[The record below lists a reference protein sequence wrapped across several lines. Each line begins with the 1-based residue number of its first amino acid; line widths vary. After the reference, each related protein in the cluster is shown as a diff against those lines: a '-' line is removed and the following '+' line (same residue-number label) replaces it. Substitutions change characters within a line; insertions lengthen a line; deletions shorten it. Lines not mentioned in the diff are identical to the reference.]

1 MNTLIAGGA
10 GFIGLNL
17 AEAILRDGAH
27 VVIYDPGAV
36 PDAAQHTFDEL
47 PGSWCHIQESVIDS
61 EAVASTLTEQRI
73 EQVFYGAAVTSGPE
87 RERDSPESV
96 LSVNLVGLATMARLA
111 AKTGIRRLI
120 NLSSGSAYGVP
131 DENESD
137 WPPTL
142 HEEHTRE
149 RPVSLYALSK
159 FATEITTRRIAAL
172 TGLDALSVRLSSIF
186 GPWERDTGFRD
197 TLSAPLQAS
206 VAAQCGEPVI
216 LERYESRDWTY
227 SRDVADALLALM
239 SHQNPKYDLY
249 NITAGRTWG
258 TIDWCKRLARH
269 FPNFSYQMAE
279 ADDTP
284 TIDLYSMTDRPPLDP
299 GRLRDDLDYTLPHD
313 IDIMFADFKQWLAEN
328 PNFWTPQATD

>member
-17 AEAILRDGAH
+17 AEAILRRGEH
-27 VVIYDPGAV
+27 VTIYDPGAV
-36 PDAAQHTFDEL
+36 PGAAQRTFDEL

-61 EAVASTLTEQRI
+61 EALASTLTEQRI

-87 RERDSPESV
+87 RERDTPESV
-96 LSVNLVGLATMARLA
+96 LSVNLVGLATVARLA
-111 AKTGIRRLI
+111 AKTDIRRLI
-120 NLSSGSAYGVP
+120 NLSSGSAYGLP
-131 DENESD
+131 DEDESD

-142 HEEHTRE
+142 REEHSRE

-227 SRDVADALLALM
+227 SRDVADALLAL
-239 SHQNPKYDLY
+239 L
-249 NITAGRTWG
+249 
-258 TIDWCKRLARH
+258 
-269 FPNFSYQMAE
+269 
-279 ADDTP
+279 
-284 TIDLYSMTDRPPLDP
+284 
-299 GRLRDDLDYTLPHD
+299 
-313 IDIMFADFKQWLAEN
+313 
-328 PNFWTPQATD
+328 

>member
-1 MNTLIAGGA
+1 
-10 GFIGLNL
+10 
-17 AEAILRDGAH
+17 
-27 VVIYDPGAV
+27 
-36 PDAAQHTFDEL
+36 
-47 PGSWCHIQESVIDS
+47 
-61 EAVASTLTEQRI
+61 
-73 EQVFYGAAVTSGPE
+73 
-87 RERDSPESV
+87 
-96 LSVNLVGLATMARLA
+96 LSVNLVGLATVARLA
-111 AKTGIRRLI
+111 AKTDIRRLI
-120 NLSSGSAYGVP
+120 NLSSGSAYGLP
-131 DENESD
+131 DEDESD

-142 HEEHTRE
+142 REEHTRE

-159 FATEITTRRIAAL
+159 FATEIATRRIAAL

-216 LERYESRDWTY
+216 LERHESRDWTY

-258 TIDWCKRLARH
+258 TIDWCKQLARY
-269 FPNFSYQMAE
+269 FPNFSYRLAE

-284 TIDLYSMTDRPPLDP
+284 TIDLYSTTDRPPLDP
-299 GRLRDDLDYTLPHD
+299 GRLRDDLGYTLPYH
-313 IDIMFADFKQWLAEN
+313 IDTMFADFRQWLSAN
-328 PNFWTPQATD
+328 PDFWVR

>member
-36 PDAAQHTFDEL
+36 PGAAQHTFDEL

-120 NLSSGSAYGVP
+120 NLSSGSAYGLP
-131 DENESD
+131 DEDESD

-249 NITAGRTWG
+249 NITAGQTWG
-258 TIDWCKRLARH
+258 TIDWCK
-269 FPNFSYQMAE
+269 
-279 ADDTP
+279 
-284 TIDLYSMTDRPPLDP
+284 
-299 GRLRDDLDYTLPHD
+299 
-313 IDIMFADFKQWLAEN
+313 
-328 PNFWTPQATD
+328 

>member
-17 AEAILRDGAH
+17 AEAILRSGEH
-27 VVIYDPGAV
+27 VVIYDLGAL
-36 PDAAQHTFDEL
+36 PNAAQRTFDEL

-61 EAVASTLTEQRI
+61 EALTNTLTEQCI
-73 EQVFYGAAVTSGPE
+73 EQIFYGAAVTSGPD
-87 RERDSPESV
+87 RERDTPETV
-96 LSVNLVGLATMARLA
+96 LSVNLIGLTTVARLA

-120 NLSSGSAYGVP
+120 NLSSGSAYGLP
-131 DENESD
+131 DEDESN

-142 HEEHTRE
+142 REEHTRE

-197 TLSAPLQAS
+197 TLSAPLQAT
-206 VAAQCGEPVI
+206 VAAQCGQPVI
-216 LERYESRDWTY
+216 LDRHESRDWTY

-239 SHQNPKYDLY
+239 SYQNPKYDLY
-249 NITAGRTWG
+249 NITAGRTWS
-258 TIDWCKRLARH
+258 TIDWCKRLAQN
-269 FPNFSYQMAE
+269 FPRFSYRLAE
-279 ADDTP
+279 ADDIP
-284 TIDLYSMTDRPPLDP
+284 TIDLYSTTDRPPLDP
-299 GRLRDDLDYTLPHD
+299 GRLRDDLGYTLPHD

-328 PNFWTPQATD
+328 PDFWSPRLTD

>member
-36 PDAAQHTFDEL
+36 PDAAQHTFDDL

-96 LSVNLVGLATMARLA
+96 LSVNLVGLATMVRLA

>member
-36 PDAAQHTFDEL
+36 PGAAQHTFDKL

-96 LSVNLVGLATMARLA
+96 LSVNLVGLATMVRLA

-120 NLSSGSAYGVP
+120 NLSSGSAYGLP
-131 DENESD
+131 DEDESD

-206 VAAQCGEPVI
+206 VAAQCGESVI

-227 SRDVADALLALM
+227 SRDVADALLVLM

>member
-17 AEAILRDGAH
+17 AEAMLRRGGH
-27 VVIYDPGAV
+27 VVIFDLGAV
-36 PDAAQHTFDEL
+36 PGAAQRTFDEL
-47 PGSWCHIQESVIDS
+47 PGSWCHIQKSVIDS

-87 RERDSPESV
+87 RERDKPESV
-96 LSVNLVGLATMARLA
+96 LSVNLVGLATVARLTG
-111 AKTGIRRLI
+111 KTDIRRLI
-120 NLSSGSAYGVP
+120 NLSSGSAYGLP
-131 DENESD
+131 DEDESD
-137 WPPTL
+137 WSPTL
-142 HEEHTRE
+142 HEEHSRE

-159 FATEITTRRIAAL
+159 FATEIATRRIAAL

-258 TIDWCKRLARH
+258 TIDWCKQLARYFPDFSYRLA
-269 FPNFSYQMAE
+269 E
-279 ADDTP
+279 GDDTP
-284 TIDLYSMTDRPPLDP
+284 TIDLYSTTDRPPLDP
-299 GRLRDDLDYTLPHD
+299 GRLRDDLGYTLPYN
-313 IDIMFADFKQWLAEN
+313 IDTMFADFRQWLSAN
-328 PNFWTPQATD
+328 PDFWVR

>member
-36 PDAAQHTFDEL
+36 PGAAQHTFDEL

-61 EAVASTLTEQRI
+61 EAVASTLTEQCI
-73 EQVFYGAAVTSGPE
+73 EQVFYGAAGTSGPE

-96 LSVNLVGLATMARLA
+96 LSVNLVGLATMAQLA

-120 NLSSGSAYGVP
+120 NLSSGSAYGLP
-131 DENESD
+131 DGEKSD

-216 LERYESRDWTY
+216 LERHESRDWTY
-227 SRDVADALLALM
+227 SRDVADALLTLM

-249 NITAGRTWG
+249 NITAGQTWS
-258 TIDWCKRLARH
+258 TIDWCKRLARY
-269 FPNFSYQMAE
+269 FPNFSYRLAE
-279 ADDTP
+279 AGDTP
-284 TIDLYSMTDRPPLDP
+284 TIDLYSTTDRPPLDP
-299 GRLRDDLDYTLPHD
+299 GRLRDDLGYTLPHN
-313 IDIMFADFKQWLAEN
+313 IDIIFADFKQWLAEN

>member
-96 LSVNLVGLATMARLA
+96 LSVNLVGLATMAQLA

-120 NLSSGSAYGVP
+120 NLSSGSAYGLP
-131 DENESD
+131 DGEKSD

-142 HEEHTRE
+142 HEEHTRA
-149 RPVSLYALSK
+149 RPVSLYALS
-159 FATEITTRRIAAL
+159 
-172 TGLDALSVRLSSIF
+172 
-186 GPWERDTGFRD
+186 
-197 TLSAPLQAS
+197 
-206 VAAQCGEPVI
+206 
-216 LERYESRDWTY
+216 
-227 SRDVADALLALM
+227 
-239 SHQNPKYDLY
+239 
-249 NITAGRTWG
+249 
-258 TIDWCKRLARH
+258 
-269 FPNFSYQMAE
+269 
-279 ADDTP
+279 
-284 TIDLYSMTDRPPLDP
+284 
-299 GRLRDDLDYTLPHD
+299 
-313 IDIMFADFKQWLAEN
+313 
-328 PNFWTPQATD
+328 

>member
-27 VVIYDPGAV
+27 VVIYDPGVV
-36 PDAAQHTFDEL
+36 PGAAQHTFDEL

-96 LSVNLVGLATMARLA
+96 LSVNLVGLATMAQLA

-120 NLSSGSAYGVP
+120 NLSSGSAYGLP
-131 DENESD
+131 DGEKSD

-206 VAAQCGEPVI
+206 VAAHCGETAI
-216 LERYESRDWTY
+216 LERHESRDWTY
-227 SRDVADALLALM
+227 SRDVADALLVLM
-239 SHQNPKYDLY
+239 SYQNPKYDLY

-258 TIDWCKRLARH
+258 TIDWCKRLAQN
-269 FPNFSYQMAE
+269 FPNFRYQIAG

-284 TIDLYSMTDRPPLDP
+284 NIDLYSLTDRPPLDP
-299 GRLRDDLDYTLPHD
+299 GRLRDDLGYSLPCD
-313 IDIMFADFKQWLAEN
+313 IDVMFADFRQWLFAN
-328 PNFWTPQATD
+328 PNFWTRQTKG